1 MRLTWPVADRGE
13 RFFSVSASASID
25 RILFEIAEEDELME
39 QVGIT
44 ARRWYAED
52 LRLQA
57 RVRRNMA
64 IVEAF
69 AAVARERFLGPG
81 PWRVLPDRWSGDG
94 SFLTPDDD
102 PRWIYHDVLV
112 AIDHARGLNNGLPS
126 LWARNF
132 DHLDLERGQR
142 VMQVGAG
149 TGYYAAVLAEIV
161 GENGRVIAVECDG
174 ELVARARVNLGP
186 WRQVDVV
193 HGDGR
198 THDPGKVD
206 VIIVFA
212 GSTHPAPLWL
222 DRLAPG
228 GRLLIPLTVE
238 NQFGFLLR
246 ATRPPQSLPSRTEEA
261 REATADGSPTW
272 PTFAPLRAGEVTEGD
287 AESIVLPKAPD
298 CNRFDATSIG
308 SVGIFPCIGGR
319 DEEAAKRLQA
329 AFDELRRGSGFAE
342 IPIEALH
349 RGDPGPEVTDKVW
362 YHGPGFWL
370 ERKEAT

>member
-1 MRLTWPVADRGE
+1 MGHEGLTIRHVDSHPANLDSIR
-13 RFFSVSASASID
+13 SARPAT
-25 RILFEIAEEDELME
+25 RE
-39 QVGIT
+39 QGMT
-44 ARRWYAED
+44 ARWWYVED
-52 LRLQA
+52 LKLQA
-57 RVRRNMA
+57 PVRRNIA

-69 AAVARERFLGPG
+69 ATVARERFLGPG
-81 PWRVLPDRWSGDG
+81 PWCIRSDRYGG
-94 SFLTPDDD
+94 EFFLTPDDD

-112 AIDHARGLNNGLPS
+112 AIDHSRGLNNGMPS

-132 DHLDLERGQR
+132 DHLDLKRGHR

-161 GENGRVIAVECDG
+161 GENGRVIAIECDG
-174 ELVARARVNLGP
+174 ELAARARINLGP

-198 THDPGKVD
+198 THDSGEVD

-228 GRLLIPLTVE
+228 GQLLMPLTNEKQWGFRLL
-238 NQFGFLLR
+238 
-246 ATRPPQSLPSRTEEA
+246 ATRCRDHD
-261 REATADGSPTW
+261 R
-272 PTFAPLRAGEVTEGD
+272 
-287 AESIVLPKAPD
+287 ESIVLPQARD
-298 CNRFDATSIG
+298 QNRFDATSIG
-308 SVGIFPCIGGR
+308 GVGIFPCIGGR

-329 AFDELRRGSGFAE
+329 ALDDLRHGSNFAE

-349 RGDPGPEVTDKVW
+349 RGDPGPEVMDKVW

-370 ERKEAT
+370 EQKKAGG